1 MNPIPEESTVD
12 EQDPYSQETWE
23 STTGSQVWV
32 NVRDPRVRDGWV
44 QKSVGG
50 KGSQRIT
57 ITIEERQ
64 FNEEMV
70 AYENLNLCPF
80 RNGLLIRVLPKG
92 TERSQFELKDE
103 ELLLLLQGGEDEQ
116 FEEDLAKIS
125 SEVIL
130 RRLLFLAERNATKW
144 RYEMLDAAIR
154 DRFPVGK
161 ASQVYREM
169 EAEEARYAG
178 TSF

>member
-1 MNPIPEESTVD
+1 MSED
-12 EQDPYSQETWE
+12 LDPNSQETWE
-23 STTGSQVWV
+23 STTGSQVWI
-32 NVRDPRVRDGWV
+32 NVKDPRARDSWV

-57 ITIEERQ
+57 ITVDERI
-64 FNEEMV
+64 FNEELV
-70 AYENLNLCPF
+70 AFENLHLCPF
-80 RNGLLIRVLPKG
+80 RNGLLIRILPKG
-92 TERSQFELKDE
+92 AERSRFELNDE

-116 FEEDLAKIS
+116 FEEDIDKVS

-144 RYEMLDAAIR
+144 RFETLERVIAEK
-154 DRFPVGK
+154 FPIGK
-161 ASQVYREM
+161 SSQVYREM

-178 TSF
+178 AGF

>member
-1 MNPIPEESTVD
+1 MEET
-12 EQDPYSQETWE
+12 ETLDPNSQETWE
-23 STTGSQVWV
+23 STTGAQVWV
-32 NVRDPRVRDGWV
+32 NVKDPRARDSWM

-57 ITIEERQ
+57 ITVGERE

-70 AYENLNLCPF
+70 AYENLHLCPF
-80 RNGLLIRVLPKG
+80 RNGLLIRILPKG
-92 TERSQFELKDE
+92 VERSRFELKDE
-103 ELLLLLQGGEDEQ
+103 ELLLVLQGGEDEQ
-116 FEEDLAKIS
+116 FEEDIEKIT

-144 RYEMLDAAIR
+144 RFEALER
-154 DRFPVGK
+154 VTLTKFPVGK
-161 ASQVYREM
+161 SSQVYREM

-178 TSF
+178 ASF